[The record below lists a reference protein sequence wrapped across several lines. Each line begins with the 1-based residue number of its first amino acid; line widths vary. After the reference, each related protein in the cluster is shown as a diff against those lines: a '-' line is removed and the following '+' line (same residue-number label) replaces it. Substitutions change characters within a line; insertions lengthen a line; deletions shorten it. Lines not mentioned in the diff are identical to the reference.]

1 MAVFLQHFQV
11 PPKSDGEI
19 PLSSPWKLDNGG
31 CIGCVETW
39 EFDVNNRGFQMCC
52 NGATVKRCK
61 VVLLLTAS
69 KMDAKELAKAMNCC
83 QALCLS
89 MPLRPLDLR
98 QTSENTN
105 LKIKPGKKSIECQQ
119 KPEDPKG
126 PHGLFNSFY
135 VGHVR
140 SGWEPC
146 FFKVPQPL
154 ARLFSFSND
163 TTWPRLLVYILE
175 RPGTRFLPGTCLFP
189 QDQTNNR
196 TTNELLPYAGAS
208 SF

>member
-1 MAVFLQHFQV
+1 M
-11 PPKSDGEI
+11 SI
-19 PLSSPWKLDNGG
+19 
-31 CIGCVETW
+31 I
-39 EFDVNNRGFQMCC
+39 
-52 NGATVKRCK
+52 GATVKRCK

-119 KPEDPKG
+119 KSEDPKG
-126 PHGLFNSFY
+126 PHGLFKSFY

-163 TTWPRLLVYILE
+163 TTWPRLLFYILE
-175 RPGTRFLPGTCLFP
+175 RPGTRFLPGTRLFP